1 MSAHIQANS
10 PFFSLPSEVRE
21 RIYDFC
27 LTYDHSDFE
36 DTLRPRQLF
45 LENDAVYSRPLP
57 AMMRSCKR
65 VYQEMSPTVHG
76 QAVMRVEMRGRIE
89 RRIGFAVHGTLRFD
103 CLRKL
108 WLLVPLE
115 HPNWNQWLHFFGDVV
130 GHTLNLE
137 VLVVD
142 WAPRS
147 THEHIWEG
155 RANAKKEDEFCRII
169 QGLKKLRILK
179 VHGNISAR
187 WIDRL
192 GDSVD
197 RVILDRSRWW
207 REPGMDL

>member
-1 MSAHIQANS
+1 MPVQMQADS
-10 PFFSLPSEVRE
+10 PLFSLPSEVRE
-21 RIYDFC
+21 HIYDYY
-27 LTYDHSDFE
+27 LTYDHSDFK
-36 DTLRPRQLF
+36 DTLRPHKLF
-45 LENDAVYSRPLP
+45 LDNDAVYSRPLP
-57 AMMRSCKR
+57 ALMRSCKR
-65 VYQEMSPTVHG
+65 VYQEMRPIVHG

-103 CLRKL
+103 RLRKL

-115 HPNWNQWLHFFGDVV
+115 HPNWNQWLPFFGDAVR
-130 GHTLNLE
+130 LAPNLE

-155 RANAKKEDEFCRII
+155 RANAKKEDEFCSII
-169 QGLKKLRILK
+169 QSIKKLRTLK

-192 GDSVD
+192 GDSVES
-197 RVILDRSRWW
+197 VILDRSRWW